1 MEIPRVFRR
10 FIPQLLHVIV
20 LPLFFFSFILI
31 YRPFDVEG
39 LIGNE
44 WFGVH
49 LTILSCIILV
59 SSILTRLLYYFIP
72 MRLNYVLYSFWCFAE
87 MIFASFF
94 VALYLWLVLLKPAP
108 YFEILASSVQVTV
121 MTLVIPYS
129 VLALSIRVYEYH
141 SQATCPEDNSISRM
155 RFYDDKHNLK
165 LVLLPSSILYITAEE
180 NYVNIYYNDDGNVR
194 NYVLRATMKSIDE
207 LCQENG
213 LLRCHRSFFLNP
225 RHVKSLRKDKDGFVR
240 AELDVSGVRH
250 IPVSQR
256 YYNRI
261 IDLL

>member
-1 MEIPRVFRR
+1 
-10 FIPQLLHVIV
+10 
-20 LPLFFFSFILI
+20 
-31 YRPFDVEG
+31 
-39 LIGNE
+39 
-44 WFGVH
+44 
-49 LTILSCIILV
+49 
-59 SSILTRLLYYFIP
+59 
-72 MRLNYVLYSFWCFAE
+72 

-165 LVLLPSSILYITAEE
+165 LVLSPSSILYITAEE

-207 LCQENG
+207 LCQ
-213 LLRCHRSFFLNP
+213 
-225 RHVKSLRKDKDGFVR
+225 
-240 AELDVSGVRH
+240 
-250 IPVSQR
+250 
-256 YYNRI
+256 
-261 IDLL
+261 